1 MMTRKPLI
9 LVTND
14 DGVAAPGIRFLISVM
29 RELGEV
35 VVLAPDKPQSG
46 MGHAITV
53 SSPLRMQKLTVAD
66 FYKEYSCS
74 GTPVDCVKL
83 AVDKILHRKPDLL
96 VSGINHGLN
105 SSVNIIYSETMSGD
119 LEGAMVDIP
128 SAGFS
133 LDDYA
138 YHADFSHTAEY
149 IKVICRNLLH
159 HGLPPKTCL
168 NVNFPK
174 NVKKLKGIK
183 VCRQANAYWKEEFNE
198 RKDPHGRNY
207 YWLTGIFENTD
218 KGKDTDEWALRNNY
232 VSVVP
237 VHVDFT
243 AHHAI
248 PVIKKWKYN
257 V

>member
-1 MMTRKPLI
+1 MSMGMPLI
-9 LVTND
+9 LITND
-14 DGVAAPGIRFLISVM
+14 DGVAAPGIRFLIGLM
-29 RELGEV
+29 REIGEV

-53 SSPLRMQKLTVAD
+53 SSPLRMQKITVED
-66 FYKEYSCS
+66 HYKEYCCS

-83 AVDKILHRKPDLL
+83 AIDKVLHRKPDLL
-96 VSGINHGLN
+96 VSGINHGSN
-105 SSVNIIYSETMSGD
+105 SSVNIIYSGTMSAA
-119 LEGAMVDIP
+119 LEGAMVNIP

-133 LDDYA
+133 LDDYS
-138 YHADFSHTAEY
+138 YHADFSHTADY
-149 IKVICRNLLH
+149 IKKICLNLMKY
-159 HGLPPKTCL
+159 GLPPKTCL

-174 NVKKLKGIK
+174 NEKKLKGIK
-183 VCRQANAYWKEEFNE
+183 ICRQANAHWKEEFNE

-218 KGKDTDEWALRNNY
+218 KGKDTDEWALGNNY

-248 PVIKKWKYN
+248 PIIKKWKNN